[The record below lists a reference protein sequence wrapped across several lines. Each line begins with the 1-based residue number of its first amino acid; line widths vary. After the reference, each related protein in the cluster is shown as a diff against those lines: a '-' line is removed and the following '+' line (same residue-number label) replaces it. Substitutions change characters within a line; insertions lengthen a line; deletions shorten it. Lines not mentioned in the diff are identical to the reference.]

1 MNSGTDIGGASAV
14 VTGAAGGIGEAIAQR
29 LLERGASSVVLTDL
43 DTDRL
48 DVAAERLDGMF
59 SGRIDHLA
67 GDATDEAHLRAVTAG
82 DVDLFFANA
91 GVFRGFGLDADED
104 DWAASWDV
112 NLMGHVR
119 AARLLVPR
127 WLERES
133 GGCFVSTASAAG
145 LLVQLGSATYTVS
158 KHATLGF
165 AEWLAATYGDRGVQV
180 CCLCPMGV
188 RTHML
193 EAGDAHEDANARLG
207 HAAVAAAGGMLS
219 PLEVADV
226 VLDAVAE
233 GRFLALPHP
242 EVDGM
247 QQMKAADRD
256 RWLAG
261 MQRLRTSIEDS
272 V

>member
-1 MNSGTDIGGASAV
+1 MNIEGKRAV

-29 LLERGASSVVLTDL
+29 LLERGAASVVLTDL
-43 DTDRL
+43 DGDRL
-48 DVAAERLDGMF
+48 EVAAERLGN
-59 SGRIDHLA
+59 SYPRKVDHLT
-67 GDATDEAHLRAVTAG
+67 GNATDEAHLQAVTSG
-82 DVDLFFANA
+82 DVDMFFANA
-91 GVFRGFGLDADED
+91 GVFSGFGLDAAEDE
-104 DWAASWDV
+104 WAASWDV

-127 WLERES
+127 WLDSEA

-145 LLVQLGSATYTVS
+145 LLIQLGSATYTVS
-158 KHATLGF
+158 KHAALGF

-193 EAGDAHEDANARLG
+193 EAGDVHENPDARLG
-207 HAAVAAAGGMLS
+207 HAAVAAAGGFLS
-219 PLEVADV
+219 PLEAADV
-226 VLDAVAE
+226 TLDAVVE

-242 EVDGM
+242 EVDEM
-247 QQMKAADRD
+247 QQGKASDRD

-261 MQRLRTSIEDS
+261 MQRLRRALE
-272 V
+272 